1 MNRLTAVVIGALA
14 LAAAPQDGKRELRYA
29 FTKGETFP
37 YALKYAMGIRLDKVP
52 EIFQGV
58 MGEDPLDLKMEGLLD
73 VKVTDVGADGSATL
87 EGTWKKLT
95 AKGHVMVNDVDFK
108 FDADKKGDEKA
119 AKKDPAAPADPAIE
133 GVLNLEDQL
142 RRAVGQPL
150 ILTADAFGR
159 LTIKADGSKA
169 QELEGIFRSLNGMMG
184 ALPKAK
190 IGKGDTWKDETKV
203 SIPAAGSTV
212 DVPIATENVY
222 EADEDVKGR
231 PCAILKSKFKVGQ
244 VEKKQKD
251 DPNNA
256 FNVQFKTAGEG
267 EGKTWFN
274 AKEGRAAKTQSL
286 LKVRVDAVIPNPG
299 GGDDIEIKATVKMEQ
314 DGEIGK

>member
-1 MNRLTAVVIGALA
+1 MKRLMAVMIGALA

-29 FTKGETFP
+29 FTKGQTFP

-73 VKVTDVGADGSATL
+73 VKVTEVAADGSATL
-87 EGTWKKLT
+87 EGTWKRLT

-108 FDADKKGDEKA
+108 YDADKKGDEKA
-119 AKKDPAAPADPAIE
+119 AKKDPAAPADPALE

-142 RRAVGQPL
+142 RRAVGQPM

-159 LTIKADGSKA
+159 LKMKADGAGA

-184 ALPKAK
+184 ALPKDK
-190 IGKGDTWKDETKV
+190 VGKGDTWKDQTKV

-231 PCAILKSKFKVGQ
+231 SCAFLKSKFK
-244 VEKKQKD
+244 
-251 DPNNA
+251 
-256 FNVQFKTAGEG
+256 
-267 EGKTWFN
+267 
-274 AKEGRAAKTQSL
+274 
-286 LKVRVDAVIPNPG
+286 
-299 GGDDIEIKATVKMEQ
+299 
-314 DGEIGK
+314 